1 MRLRWPERSQPA
13 LQEPR
18 DEVHSGRLDFGYCCR
33 KPKSAEMKESITLRA
48 NECALAGLLLN
59 ADRCFQDIG
68 AIAAACHGDVRLGQ
82 CVTTRKRA
90 PAKGARRIVCNSRA
104 GPSGVVQL

>member
-1 MRLRWPERSQPA
+1 LHQALFPLLLLLLRWPEQTQPA
-13 LQEPR
+13 TQEPQAR
-18 DEVHSGRLDFGYCCR
+18 LELHSGQLDFAFCCR
-33 KPKSAEMKESITLRA
+33 KSKSPETKERITLRA

-82 CVTTRKRA
+82 CVTTRK
-90 PAKGARRIVCNSRA
+90 KGARERRPEDS
-104 GPSGVVQL
+104 L